1 MKTLLLLFTLI
12 FLLGC
17 KKDRGQHFDSKV
29 EFVIDSLLYNKDYG
43 ADMYYKLVVPN
54 SQSIYKYKWISPSEN
69 VGTGPFYNLLMDS
82 YVLSVAIFDSE
93 NNFDTIKY
101 YYDYRD
107 KLIGNYKCTVKDV
120 YIYHIEGYISVDT
133 LSVLKSD
140 RNRILILALLEDTV
154 KLDSYWSAKTV
165 DFPGSLSTF
174 IVKFIPGNDSIN
186 FDIEWGGHNRI
197 STSYKGRKIN

>member
-1 MKTLLLLFTLI
+1 MVVKKIGGSILTQKSNLLLT
-12 FLLGC
+12 
-17 KKDRGQHFDSKV
+17 SV
-29 EFVIDSLLYNKDYG
+29 LYKKDYG

-54 SQSIYKYKWISPSEN
+54 SQSIYKYKWISPVEN
-69 VGTGPFYNLLMDS
+69 VGTGLFNNLLMDS
-82 YVLSVAIFDSE
+82 YVFSVVIFDSE

-107 KLIGNYKCTVKDV
+107 KLIGNYKCTVKNV
-120 YIYHIEGYISVDT
+120 YMYNMEGIISVDT

-140 RNRILILALLEDTV
+140 SSRIIILEDTV
-154 KLDSYWSAKTV
+154 KLNSYWSATTTHFQNLINRTV
-165 DFPGSLSTF
+165 Y

-186 FDIEWGGHNRI
+186 FDIEFRPFNHHHL